1 MNLTPIIKESFQNY
15 AGAVLQ
21 SRALVDVRDCL
32 KPSARQIFYCLY
44 TDKFLH
50 SKPFK
55 KTLKAIGSAM
65 RMYIHGDSSCEG
77 VIMRAGQPF
86 AMRYPLIEVE
96 GSYGNL
102 MESGNWAASRYT
114 SARLSAL
121 AEYLFKDIEKETI
134 DEWRN
139 NYDDTEQYPSILS
152 SKGFF
157 NIVNGTMGIGVG
169 AASSIPAFNLK
180 EVNEALIKLLWNPE
194 IDFNDIYC
202 APDFATGAILLNE
215 NEVKESLKNGTGS
228 ACKLRS
234 VIEYDSKEK
243 CLIVTEIPY
252 SVYTNTICG
261 ELEEI
266 LEAEDNPGIERFN
279 DLTGPTPLIKIYLSK
294 TANPNRVLKYL
305 YKNTSLQYY
314 YSINMTMLENGRY
327 PKIFSWKEALQSH
340 INHEKIIYKKGFE
353 FDLKKIE
360 ARLHIIEG
368 ILICLAQI
376 DEVVHTIKASSSTL
390 EASLALQKN
399 FILDE
404 LQAKAILDMKLSKLA
419 HLEVE
424 KLKKEEEGLKIE
436 QEHIKLILNSEDLL
450 KKEIEKGFKEVS
462 SKFGDSRRTK
472 IINLENNSEGY
483 EERILIL
490 NLTNKNNLFVTE
502 SSTLFSQKRGGV
514 GNKFK
519 LAEGEYI
526 ISTISAKTNEVA
538 LFFSNKGNGYAYPIE
553 ELQPD
558 QKNTLTIESILP
570 IKSYE
575 KILSMTSFNTNT
587 QKDYIIFI
595 TKKGMLKKTKTSE
608 FNTNRKG
615 GLRAIDM
622 DSDDEIISTIFL
634 NDEKIGIL
642 TEKGYLLICQTK
654 DINSVHRI
662 AKGVKGIKLSDNDFV
677 ISAKIIPN
685 DTKELLSI
693 SNDGLIKRTSIDEMN
708 ITGRYTKGSKLQKLK
723 DRIEVNTDKELYTSS
738 WMVDFLAIHDE
749 KEVLVVSNY
758 AQIKIKIDEISL
770 LGKGA
775 QGNKS
780 IKMSGE
786 ESIISLSKF

>member
-1 MNLTPIIKESFQNY
+1 
-15 AGAVLQ
+15 
-21 SRALVDVRDCL
+21 
-32 KPSARQIFYCLY
+32 
-44 TDKFLH
+44 
-50 SKPFK
+50 
-55 KTLKAIGSAM
+55 
-65 RMYIHGDSSCEG
+65 
-77 VIMRAGQPF
+77 
-86 AMRYPLIEVE
+86 
-96 GSYGNL
+96 
-102 MESGNWAASRYT
+102 
-114 SARLSAL
+114 
-121 AEYLFKDIEKETI
+121 
-134 DEWRN
+134 
-139 NYDDTEQYPSILS
+139 
-152 SKGFF
+152 
-157 NIVNGTMGIGVG
+157 
-169 AASSIPAFNLK
+169 
-180 EVNEALIKLLWNPE
+180 
-194 IDFNDIYC
+194 
-202 APDFATGAILLNE
+202 
-215 NEVKESLKNGTGS
+215 
-228 ACKLRS
+228 
-234 VIEYDSKEK
+234 
-243 CLIVTEIPY
+243 
-252 SVYTNTICG
+252 
-261 ELEEI
+261 
-266 LEAEDNPGIERFN
+266 
-279 DLTGPTPLIKIYLSK
+279 
-294 TANPNRVLKYL
+294 
-305 YKNTSLQYY
+305 
-314 YSINMTMLENGRY
+314 
-327 PKIFSWKEALQSH
+327 
-340 INHEKIIYKKGFE
+340 
-353 FDLKKIE
+353 
-360 ARLHIIEG
+360 
-368 ILICLAQI
+368 
-376 DEVVHTIKASSSTL
+376 VHTIKASSSTL

-424 KLKKEEEGLKIE
+424 KLKKEEEELKIE

-472 IINLENNSEGY
+472 IINLENNNEGY

-622 DSDDEIISTIFL
+622 DSDDEIISTIFS

-723 DRIEVNTDKELYTSS
+723 DRIEVNTDKELYISN

-786 ESIISLSKF
+786 ESIIGLSKF